1 MDRAQSWSEELIAR
15 QAELRRFARRLAADA
30 HFAEDLL
37 QELNLAALDPRR
49 APVEAPLAWMK
60 GVLRRL
66 FRSQLRRDERRQRR
80 ERWVAQSRES
90 EAGEDAPQAEL
101 ARVLAGLA
109 RLDEPYRTTLS
120 LRFLEGRTPAQV
132 ASATGSPLRTVH
144 TRTTRGLAL
153 LRRALAGPSGE
164 RGLRG
169 HAWLARALPAAAVSA
184 IAAGIAAG
192 IAAVTWIRAP
202 APESESAAESAA
214 VCPTFGGSGSD
225 AWELMIFEDRGPS
238 VPGARAHPELATE
251 RASAERTAR
260 APSEASPAVPR
271 ASG

>member
-1 MDRAQSWSEELIAR
+1 MESGSPWSDEVLAR
-15 QAELRRFARRLAADA
+15 QAELRAFARRLVADA
-30 HFAEDLL
+30 HLAEDLL
-37 QELNLAALDPRR
+37 QELNLVAL
-49 APVEAPLAWMK
+49 APDRPHVEAPLAWMK

-80 ERWVAQSRES
+80 ERWVAERWVAQGGES
-90 EAGEDAPQAEL
+90 EPGEDAPQAEL

-120 LRFLEGRTPAQV
+120 LRFLEGFTPAQV

-153 LRRALAGPSGE
+153 LRRALAGPSSE
-164 RGLRG
+164 RGLRS
-169 HAWLARALPAAAVSA
+169 HAWLARALP
-184 IAAGIAAG
+184 AAGIAAG

-202 APESESAAESAA
+202 APEAESAAESAA
-214 VCPTFGGSGSD
+214 VCPTFGGSGAN
-225 AWELMIFEDRGPS
+225 AWELMIFEERGAS
-238 VPGARAHPELATE
+238 VPGARALPELASE

-271 ASG
+271 ARG

>member
-80 ERWVAQSRES
+80 ERWVAQSAAS
-90 EAGEDAPQAEL
+90 EPGEDAPQAEL

-120 LRFLEGRTPAQV
+120 LRFLEGFTPAQV

-153 LRRALAGPSGE
+153 LRRALAGPSSE
-164 RGLRG
+164 RGLRS
-169 HAWLARALPAAAVSA
+169 HAWLARALPTAAVSA
-184 IAAGIAAG
+184 IAAGIAAL
-192 IAAVTWIRAP
+192 TWIRAP
-202 APESESAAESAA
+202 APAAEAAAESAA
-214 VCPTFGGSGSD
+214 VCPTFGGTGAD
-225 AWELMIFEDRGPS
+225 AWELMIFEERGAA
-238 VPGARAHPELATE
+238 VPGARALPELATE
-251 RASAERTAR
+251 RTSTERTAR
-260 APSEASPAVPR
+260 APSEADPAVAR
-271 ASG
+271 ARG